1 MEKKKHGETRRKVVL
16 KKYRLFLMKYSL
28 ENVKFASSFRFSRV
42 TPNYIL
48 VYAQRAR
55 LKPPDGKSGEIKA
68 EELGVTSKQDQGWLM
83 DCVSSLMAEAIK
95 RSEKDDLQRI
105 SEMVVRLER
114 ELELE
119 ARAGE
124 EIESD

>member
-1 MEKKKHGETRRKVVL
+1 MR
-16 KKYRLFLMKYSL
+16 KYRLFLMKYSL

-42 TPNYIL
+42 TQNYIL
-48 VYAQRAR
+48 VYAQRVR

-68 EELGVTSKQDQGWLM
+68 EELGATSKQDQGWLM

-105 SEMVVRLER
+105 SQMVSQLER
-114 ELELE
+114 ELEEE
-119 ARAGE
+119 ARGE

>member
-1 MEKKKHGETRRKVVL
+1 MKRPL
-16 KKYRLFLMKYSL
+16 QYRLFLMKCSL
-28 ENVKFASSFRFSRV
+28 ENVKYASSFRFSRV

-68 EELGVTSKQDQGWLM
+68 EELGVTSKQDQGWIM
-83 DCVSSLMAEAIK
+83 DCVASLMAEAIK

-105 SEMVVRLER
+105 SEMVARLER
-114 ELELE
+114 ELEQE
-119 ARAGE
+119 ARGE
-124 EIESD
+124 EIEPG